1 MKFNL
6 FPKLNPWILGIT
18 GGVIIMA
25 ASSKAFDWPVP
36 TKTAAAK
43 AAASV
48 AVNDAPLSRESKMT
62 TSYSGA
68 VKKAAPAVVNI
79 STTKI
84 VRQNAQRFNDPMFRF
99 FFGDDFGGMQR
110 NRPQKERSLGSG
122 VIVTKDGYLVT
133 NHHVVEGADEIKVS
147 LAGSKKEYEAK
158 VVGKDPRTDIAV
170 LKIDTKEAPFV
181 TLGDSDKVEVGD
193 VVLAIGSPFGL
204 SQTVTMGIVSAVGR
218 GNLGIEDY
226 EDFIQTDAAINVGN
240 SGGALIDVEGRVI
253 GINTAILANRG
264 GGNQGV
270 GFAVPIN
277 MARGIMDRLLKDGKV
292 DRGFM
297 GLLPQDLTPALA
309 RKFSVPEGKGVLVG
323 EVTEKAAADEAGIKP
338 GDIITEFN
346 GKSVIDARQ
355 FRLLVA
361 DTAPGSSVKV
371 KLLRESGEKMVE
383 KTLTVVLKTRPAEA
397 GEEGGSSAE
406 TPDDVLDGV
415 VVSDIDANARAQ
427 LRLPAS
433 IRGAV
438 VVEVDQTSAAFEAGL
453 RSGDVI
459 QEINRRPI
467 RSAEDAVNATKN
479 VKDKEL
485 LLRVYS
491 RGVSRYIVVDERK
504 SK

>member
-1 MKFNL
+1 MKLNL
-6 FPKLNPWILGIT
+6 FRRMNPWILGIT
-18 GGVIIMA
+18 GSVLIMA
-25 ASSKAFDWPVP
+25 ASSNAFDWPVAV
-36 TKTAAAK
+36 KTAASK
-43 AAASV
+43 ANATV
-48 AVNDAPLSRESKMT
+48 TINDAPLSRESKMT

-84 VRQNAQRFNDPMFRF
+84 IEQNMQRFNDPMFRF
-99 FFGDDFGGMQR
+99 FFGDDFGGTQR

-122 VIVTKDGYLVT
+122 VIVTKDGYLIT
-133 NHHVVEGADEIKVS
+133 NDHVVDGADEIKVS
-147 LAGSKKEYEAK
+147 LANSKKEYVAK
-158 VVGKDPRTDIAV
+158 VVGKDSRTDIAV
-170 LKIDTKEAPFV
+170 LKIDGNDLPFA

-253 GINTAILANRG
+253 AINTAILANRG

-277 MARGIMDRLLKDGKV
+277 MAKGIMERLVKDGKV
-292 DRGFM
+292 DRGFL

-309 RKFSVPEGKGVLVG
+309 RKFDVAEGKGVLVG

-338 GDIITEFN
+338 GDIILEFN
-346 GKSVIDARQ
+346 GKSVVDARQ
-355 FRLLVA
+355 FRLIVA
-361 DTAPGSSVKV
+361 DTAPGTSVKI
-371 KLLRESGEKMVE
+371 KLLRQSGEKMVE
-383 KTLTVVLKTRPAEA
+383 KIVNATLKARPTDP
-397 GEEGGSSAE
+397 GEEGGSQAE
-406 TPDDVLDGV
+406 KPDDVLDGV
-415 VVSDIDANARAQ
+415 VVSDIDNNSRAQ
-427 LRLPAS
+427 LRLPAN
-433 IRGAV
+433 IKGAL
-438 VVEVDQTSAAFEAGL
+438 VVEVDQSSAAFEAGL
-453 RSGDVI
+453 RTGDII

-485 LLRVYS
+485 LLRVFS
-491 RGVSRYIVVDERK
+491 RGVSRYLVVDERK